1 MDFYYKLKS
10 KKILVS
16 KTDDYGY
23 HLRMKWEEVFAS
35 HLSPK
40 EKKQIYLHS
49 YSGASGYL
57 WHVFSYEKR
66 KCDKEEQADL
76 AFKKQYKDTC
86 LIFFQHSDDV
96 LQVENAFDLKAADLL
111 LADAEYADLYVVDQ
125 EFTWTYVVTH
135 ERGWIGPFFCKK

>member
-10 KKILVS
+10 KKILVR

-23 HLRMKWEEVFAS
+23 HLRMQWEEVFAS
-35 HLSPK
+35 HLSPM

-96 LQVENAFDLKAADLL
+96 FQVERAFDLKAADLL
-111 LADAEYADLYVVDQ
+111 LADGEYADLHVVDQ